1 MSNPTES
8 KLIELPKA
16 HELKGKGDGLRVL
29 QNGSDITRFQACY
42 IDIDSDETYACF
54 NSKHPIHLNDPKQTQ
69 NRPNTHPI
77 HKTQHTDIS
86 GLKRL
91 KMSIIENIENE
102 GKIKPKSFFIDTKKR
117 VELSLW
123 NKAINELKRDEIIL
137 FKNGV
142 GYFLIAEYN
151 TALDIIEGS

>member
-1 MSNPTES
+1 
-8 KLIELPKA
+8 
-16 HELKGKGDGLRVL
+16 
-29 QNGSDITRFQACY
+29 
-42 IDIDSDETYACF
+42 
-54 NSKHPIHLNDPKQTQ
+54 
-69 NRPNTHPI
+69 
-77 HKTQHTDIS
+77 
-86 GLKRL
+86 
-91 KMSIIENIENE
+91 MSIIENIENE